1 MEIPVLLGQAVQVD
15 LVAVVL
21 LLAVQV
27 VPVPPDKVTT
37 VEITQV
43 EPAYTLLVVEEEPE
57 LLGRVVPA
65 AAVQVLVVLGCRHQ

>member
-27 VPVPPDKVTT
+27 VPVPPDKVTMA
-37 VEITQV
+37 EITQV
-43 EPAYTLLVVEEEPE
+43 EPAYILPVVVEEPE
-57 LLGRVVPA
+57 LLVRVVQA
-65 AAVQVLVVLGCRHQ
+65 AAVQVPVVLGCRHQ